1 MKILKPSDNIS
12 SIVSLINNA
21 EKFVVMASPFTNLE
35 GWPHL
40 KEAIKNAF
48 HKGIDISYYVR
59 GGEGRKGLQEFDIKV
74 FEVPMMHAKMFFSEK
89 EAILTSFHLLYNED
103 INWACV
109 MDGRREYDELVSF
122 FNTAI
127 RPLSLKCD

>member
-12 SIVSLINNA
+12 RIVSLINNA

-40 KEAIKNAF
+40 KEAIQNASR
-48 HKGIDISYYVR
+48 KGINISYYVR
-59 GGEGRKGLQEFDIKV
+59 GGEGRKGLHEFDLKV
-74 FEVPMMHAKMFFSEK
+74 FEVPMLHAKMFFSEK
-89 EAILTSFHLLYNED
+89 EAVITSFHLLYNED

-109 MDGRREYDELVSF
+109 MDGHEEYNELVNF
-122 FNTAI
+122 FETAI
-127 RPLSLKCD
+127 RPLAIQLP

>member
-1 MKILKPSDNIS
+1 MKILKPTDNIS
-12 SIVSLINNA
+12 SIVSMINNA
-21 EKFVVMASPFTNLE
+21 EKFVIMASPFTNLE

-40 KEAIKNAF
+40 KEAIKNASR
-48 HKGIDISYYVR
+48 KGIDISYYVR

-74 FEVPMMHAKMFFSEK
+74 FEVPMLHAKMFFSEK

-109 MDGRREYDELVSF
+109 MDGPGEYNEFVRF
-122 FNTAI
+122 FETSIKPEAVTV
-127 RPLSLKCD
+127 